1 MRKLQIKFPS
11 QIRISGWDF
20 GSSARAMNQAG
31 GKDSLM
37 TYESV
42 SKTQA
47 DLRKGRISTTERKSM
62 STKTTIK
69 RIALVAVSALGFGM
83 LTGVAANATDATV
96 NEVTAVSITTPSV
109 GRVGSPLAT
118 ALGFTA
124 AASSAADGQIDDGD
138 EVTLAGVFVSR
149 PAGSTATIIFDN
161 TGLAVAGITNET
173 AVFTAASG
181 FMPSKLVVDGSG
193 AAITAGAQVAGRV
206 GFVPDVAGDYSI
218 KVWHDANGNGAQ
230 DATEAVSSTTTFT
243 VGAAPSTVTVTKY
256 GSTTC
261 EDGSY
266 GALVKLSLPTGQGLA
281 LGESIRVTPST
292 STADITE
299 VNGTN
304 LGSYTPGTTTYYDL
318 TSTDFVGG
326 VAYIN
331 VTDSEAG
338 TLTLSLAGQGSS
350 IASLIGSTTVSFK
363 TCQTGDT
370 GTTVIQGSTAGAEF
384 TSVTDGIN
392 GTSTTAT
399 IPLAAKTITY
409 YSAFTAG
416 ATAGQYFKATVTD
429 SNGRVTGSA
438 TQSLTGLQYD
448 IAYVGAANAT
458 TATTIEGTF
467 SVTLT
472 PAASGDGFN
481 VTTANGT
488 SLVSGVT
495 TAGVDTSAGTVTVS
509 PSAALTLKVGGTI
522 TYNVTVKDKWARAI
536 PNASVKMVITGRNAN
551 QTVTPPT
558 TTTNASGV
566 ASFTLTDAP
575 LAGTTSLSDSIV
587 FTAVGADAN
596 SKASS
601 AVTITWSATGAV
613 ASTVTILG
621 GNNSTTT
628 GVAASTPSY
637 KDISAG
643 DGAEEG
649 AVTATATVKDASG
662 NLLTGVPVTFTVSGT
677 GAAITSTSKTVYT
690 GAAGTATAYVYAWVE
705 GNYTVTATSGAASGT
720 AVYSFRQSAAGEERT
735 ISATTSNGV
744 VTAKAVDRFGNA
756 VPNVTIYAT
765 QAGGVTIN
773 GKTRDSGTTDATGQV
788 DFIVTG
794 AGSVTVST
802 ISWAS
807 APGTKGS
814 GQTSSL
820 KGYSD
825 SATTPT
831 AFTAYTAGTA
841 LVDEEG
847 VGASFDAAGVA
858 SASVDVA
865 STTTSDSVDAANEA
879 TDAANAATDAAN
891 AAAEAADAATA
902 AAQDAQAAVAAL
914 ATQVAS
920 LIAGIKA
927 QITTLTNLVIKIQK
941 KVRA

>member
-1 MRKLQIKFPS
+1 
-11 QIRISGWDF
+11 
-20 GSSARAMNQAG
+20 
-31 GKDSLM
+31 
-37 TYESV
+37 
-42 SKTQA
+42 
-47 DLRKGRISTTERKSM
+47 M
-62 STKTTIK
+62 STKTSIK

-83 LTGVAANATDATV
+83 VSTVAASAA
-96 NEVTAVSITTPSV
+96 EQAASKITAVGITTPSV

-118 ALGFTA
+118 SVTFTA
-124 AASSAADGQIDDGD
+124 ASATIASDI
-138 EVTLAGVFVSR
+138 TLAGVIVSK
-149 PAGSTATIIFDN
+149 PAGSTASIIFDN
-161 TGLAVAGITNET
+161 TGLAVAGPSDET
-173 AVFTAASG
+173 ATYTAASG
-181 FMPSKLVVDGSG
+181 FMPAKLVVASTTTAPTG
-193 AAITAGAQVAGRV
+193 AGNVAGRV
-206 GFVPDVAGDYSI
+206 GFVPDVVGDYVL
-218 KVWHDANGNGAQ
+218 KVWHDANKNGAI
-230 DATEAVSSTTTFT
+230 DADETVSASTTFS
-243 VGAAPSTVTVTKY
+243 VGAAPTSVTVSKF

-261 EDGSY
+261 AAGANGS
-266 GALVKLSLPTGQGLA
+266 LVKLSLPTGQGLA
-281 LGESIRVTPST
+281 LGEAIRVTPST
-292 STADITE
+292 ATADITV
-299 VNGTN
+299 VNGSAVT
-304 LGSYTPGTTTYYDL
+304 YTPGTTTYYDL
-318 TSTDFVGG
+318 TASNFVGG
-326 VAYIN
+326 VSYVN
-331 VTDSEAG
+331 VTDSAAG
-338 TLTLSLAGQGSS
+338 TLTLSLAGQGTAIS
-350 IASLIGSTTVSFK
+350 ALLGSTTVSYK
-363 TCQTGDT
+363 TCQTGDA
-370 GTTVIQGSTAGAEF
+370 GSTVIQGSTAGAAF

-416 ATAGQYFKATVTD
+416 AAAGEYFGAAVTD
-429 SNGRVTGSA
+429 TNGRVTGSA
-438 TQSLTGLQYD
+438 AQSITGLLYD

-467 SVTLT
+467 SVSLS
-472 PAASGDGFN
+472 PAAAGDGYS

-488 SLVSGVT
+488 ALTSGVT
-495 TAGVDTSAGTVTVS
+495 AAGVVTSAGSATVS

-522 TYNVTVKDKWARAI
+522 SYSVTVKDKWSNAI
-536 PNASVKMVITGRNAN
+536 PNATVKMVITGRNAN

-558 TTTNASGV
+558 ATTNASGV

-575 LAGTTSLSDSIV
+575 LVGTTSTTDSIV
-587 FTAVGADAN
+587 FTAVGADAT
-596 SKASS
+596 SVAAT
-601 AVTITWSATGAV
+601 AVTIAWSATGAV

-621 GNNSTTT
+621 GNNSATT

-637 KDISAG
+637 KDIKAA
-643 DGAEEG
+643 DGAEAG

-677 GAAITSTSKTVYT
+677 GAAITTTTATVYT
-690 GAAGTATAYVYAWVE
+690 GAAGTATANVYAWIE

-720 AVYSFRQSAAGEERT
+720 AVYSFRQAAAGEERV

-841 LVDEEG
+841 IVDAEG

-914 ATQVAS
+914 ATSVAS